1 VKFTEFELK
10 CAEFELKCA
19 ALILIA
25 QGQKGT
31 VREIMEEIKR
41 KLKEGD

>member
-1 VKFTEFELK
+1 VKFT
-10 CAEFELKCA
+10 EFELKCA

-31 VREIMEEIKR
+31 VREIMEE
-41 KLKEGD
+41 EGD